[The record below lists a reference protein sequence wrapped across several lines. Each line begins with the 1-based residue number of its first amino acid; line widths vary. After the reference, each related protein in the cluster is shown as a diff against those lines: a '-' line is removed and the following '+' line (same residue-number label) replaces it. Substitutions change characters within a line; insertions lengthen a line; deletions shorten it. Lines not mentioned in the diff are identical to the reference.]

1 MSNNIKENYNPDV
14 LTCLANLSNDEVF
27 TPPEI
32 ANQMLDLLPSDLWN
46 DKNAKFL
53 DPVTKSGV
61 FLREIAK
68 RLNIG
73 LVEQIPNQQER
84 LNHIFKNQL
93 YGVSITELT
102 GCLARRSV
110 YCSKKANSSLSICTE
125 FDDEQGNIIFKRVE
139 HKWQSGKCIYCGAS
153 QTTYDRDDELENHAY
168 QFIHEDNLKNI
179 FGVEMKFDVIIGN
192 PPYQLS
198 DGGAG
203 TSAMP
208 IYQNFV
214 QQAKKLSP
222 RFLLMIIPA
231 RWFSGGKGLDSFREE
246 MLNDDRVREIHD
258 FPDASSIF
266 PGVQIKGGICYFLWS
281 KYEKGLCKVSSYGND
296 GLISVMQRPLLEK
309 DAETFIR
316 FNEAISI
323 LNKVLKRKEKSIM
336 YQVSSRKPFGLS
348 TTYKGAKTCSK
359 DNLTLYQNGGIGY
372 IDKSEIINNL
382 DMVNYFKVLIPRAG
396 SGSDSFPHSILGK
409 PFVVPPNSACTE
421 TYIIAGSYDNELEAC
436 NLASYMAT
444 RFFRFMVLLHKSTQD
459 ASSKV
464 YKFVPVQDFSE
475 SWTDE
480 KLYKKYGLT
489 EEEITFIES
498 MIRPMELEL

>member
-1 MSNNIKENYNPDV
+1 MSNNLNYNPDV

-32 ANQMLDLLPSDLWN
+32 VNQMLDLLPTDLWQKK
-46 DKNAKFL
+46 DAKFL

-73 LVEQIPNQQER
+73 LAEQIPNQQTR

-93 YGVSITELT
+93 YGISITELT
-102 GCLARRSV
+102 GFLARRSV
-110 YCSKKANSSLSICTE
+110 YCCKKANSPLSICTD
-125 FDDEQGNIIFKRVE
+125 FDNEQGNIVFKRIE
-139 HKWQSGKCIYCGAS
+139 HTWQGGKCTYCGAS
-153 QTTYDRDDELENHAY
+153 QATYDRDDALETHAY
-168 QFIHEDNLKNI
+168 QFIHTDNLQDI
-179 FGVEMKFDVIIGN
+179 FGVDMKFDVIIGN

-214 QQAKKLSP
+214 QQAKKLNP
-222 RFLLMIIPA
+222 RFLSMIIPA

-246 MLNDDRVREIHD
+246 MLNDDRIREVHD

-281 KYEKGLCKVSSYGND
+281 KDDKGLCKVSSYGSD

-309 DAETFIR
+309 GSETFIR
-316 FNEAISI
+316 FNEAIPI
-323 LNKVLKRKEKSIM
+323 LKKIIKLNEKSIM
-336 YQVSSRKPFGLS
+336 PQISSRKPFGLP
-348 TTYKGAKTCSK
+348 TTYKGAKSSSK
-359 DNLTLYQNGGIGY
+359 GNITLYQNGGVGY
-372 IDKSEIINNL
+372 VDKNVLTNNL
-382 DMVNYFKVLIPRAG
+382 DIVQCFKVLIPRAG

-421 TYIIAGSYDNELEAC
+421 TYIVVGSYENELEAN
-436 NLASYMAT
+436 NLVSYITT

-464 YKFVPVQDFSE
+464 YKFVPIQDFTQ

-489 EEEITFIES
+489 QEEIAFIES
-498 MIRPMELEL
+498 MIRPMELES